1 LLTFS
6 QHPVGDF
13 LSLFRFA
20 MTPVCSLVRLFVL
33 AWVFAISASANADDR
48 WTEDA
53 AAAVK
58 QAQAESKDLLLL
70 FTGSDWCP
78 PCKRLEEE
86 VFSKAE
92 FNDAAVKN
100 FVLVKFDF
108 PQNKELPPETVKQNE
123 EWQGRFG
130 VSGFPTVI
138 LVDQSQLPFGVLG
151 FEEGGPTNYLKRL
164 DDFRQRRVRRDE
176 AFAKAAKAEG
186 AEKAKL
192 LDEGLTQLDENLVRV
207 YYESTL
213 EEIGKLDAD
222 DALGLRT
229 KWFAAEEAE
238 RQKLIITDILTISRL
253 EKPDRA
259 IAFIDEVLG
268 SVEFE
273 IDRKVEILQI
283 KLNLLQSSGQIDAA
297 GNLLDEMIAMEDV
310 LGETKQRLKVKKA
323 LQTAGARGAKAGL
336 EILDAYL
343 QADAAQPYLNLAKA
357 QLLELNGEQPAAAEL
372 LGKTAT
378 QAADK
383 PDLLIEVIA
392 ARADLLSDLD
402 KHEEALQ
409 LLDSF
414 VDDTRMPTDLRCEAL
429 LHKAM
434 IMRATSR
441 RRPALLAEN
450 RAIEIADSPELKR
463 EIQRVVERLRAK
475 YGD

>member
-1 LLTFS
+1 RSLTRLIVLV
-6 QHPVGDF
+6 VG
-13 LSLFRFA
+13 LSL
-20 MTPVCSLVRLFVL
+20 PL
-33 AWVFAISASANADDR
+33 AGNADDR

-92 FNDAAVKN
+92 FNDAALKN

-108 PQNKELPPETVKQNE
+108 PQNKELPPQTVKQNE

-138 LVDQSQLPFGVLG
+138 LVDQAQLPFGVLG
-151 FEEGGPTNYLKRL
+151 FEEGGPANYLKRL
-164 DDFRQRRVRRDE
+164 DDLRQRRVRRDE

-186 AEKAKL
+186 PEKAKL
-192 LDEGLTQLDENLVRV
+192 LDEGLAQLDENLVRV

-268 SVEFE
+268 TVEFE
-273 IDRKVEILQI
+273 IDRKIEILQI
-283 KLNLLQSSGQIDAA
+283 KLNLLQTSGQVDAA
-297 GNLLDEMIAMEDV
+297 GKLLDEMIGMEDV

-323 LQTAGARGAKAGL
+323 LQVAGARGATSGL
-336 EILDAYL
+336 E
-343 QADAAQPYLNLAKA
+343 
-357 QLLELNGEQPAAAEL
+357 
-372 LGKTAT
+372 
-378 QAADK
+378 
-383 PDLLIEVIA
+383 
-392 ARADLLSDLD
+392 
-402 KHEEALQ
+402 
-409 LLDSF
+409 
-414 VDDTRMPTDLRCEAL
+414 
-429 LHKAM
+429 
-434 IMRATSR
+434 
-441 RRPALLAEN
+441 
-450 RAIEIADSPELKR
+450 
-463 EIQRVVERLRAK
+463 
-475 YGD
+475 

>member
-1 LLTFS
+1 MYAVRSLTRLIVLV
-6 QHPVGDF
+6 VG
-13 LSLFRFA
+13 LSL
-20 MTPVCSLVRLFVL
+20 PL
-33 AWVFAISASANADDR
+33 AGNADDR

-92 FNDAAVKN
+92 FNDAALKN

-108 PQNKELPPETVKQNE
+108 PQNKELPPQTVKQNE

-138 LVDQSQLPFGVLG
+138 LVDQAQLPFGVLG
-151 FEEGGPTNYLKRL
+151 FEEGGPANYLKRL
-164 DDFRQRRVRRDE
+164 DDLRQRRVRRDE

-186 AEKAKL
+186 PEKAKL
-192 LDEGLTQLDENLVRV
+192 LDEGLAQLDENLVRV

-268 SVEFE
+268 TIEFE
-273 IDRKVEILQI
+273 IDRKIEILQI
-283 KLNLLQSSGQIDAA
+283 KLNLLQTSGQVDAA
-297 GNLLDEMIAMEDV
+297 GKLLDEMIGMEDV

-323 LQTAGARGAKAGL
+323 LQVAGARGAKSGL
-336 EILDAYL
+336 EILDSYL
-343 QADAAQPYLNLAKA
+343 KEDATQPYLNLAKA
-357 QLLELNGEQPAAAEL
+357 QLLELNGEQTAAADL

-392 ARADLLSDLD
+392 ARADLLSALD

-409 LLDSF
+409 LLDGF

-463 EIQRVVERLRAK
+463 EIQRVVERLRVK

>member
-1 LLTFS
+1 MYAVRSLTRLIVLV
-6 QHPVGDF
+6 VG
-13 LSLFRFA
+13 LSL
-20 MTPVCSLVRLFVL
+20 PL
-33 AWVFAISASANADDR
+33 AGNADDR

-92 FNDAAVKN
+92 FNDAALKN
-100 FVLVKFDF
+100 CVLVKFDF
-108 PQNKELPPETVKQNE
+108 PQNKELPPHTVKQNE

-138 LVDQSQLPFGVLG
+138 LVDQAQLPFVVLG
-151 FEEGGPTNYLKRL
+151 FEEGGPANYLKRL
-164 DDFRQRRVRRDE
+164 DDLRQRRVRRDE

-186 AEKAKL
+186 PEKAKL
-192 LDEGLTQLDENLVRV
+192 LDEGLAQLDENLVRV

-268 SVEFE
+268 TVEFE
-273 IDRKVEILQI
+273 IDRKIEILQI
-283 KLNLLQSSGQIDAA
+283 KLNLLQTSGQVDAA
-297 GNLLDEMIAMEDV
+297 GKLLDEMIGMEDV

-323 LQTAGARGAKAGL
+323 LQVAGARGAKSGL
-336 EILDAYL
+336 EILDSYL
-343 QADAAQPYLNLAKA
+343 KEDATQPYLNLAKA
-357 QLLELNGEQPAAAEL
+357 QLLELNGEQTAAADL

-392 ARADLLSDLD
+392 ARADLLSALD

-409 LLDSF
+409 LLDGF

-463 EIQRVVERLRAK
+463 EIQRVVERLRVK

>member
-1 LLTFS
+1 MTAVFGIHRTVLSLLT
-6 QHPVGDF
+6 
-13 LSLFRFA
+13 
-20 MTPVCSLVRLFVL
+20 CLV
-33 AWVFAISASANADDR
+33 ISALTLTPNPTLANHGLGADDG
-48 WTEDA
+48 WTDDA

-58 QAQAESKDLLLL
+58 RATAESKDMLLL

-92 FNDAAVKN
+92 FGPEAIKN

-108 PQNKELPPETVKQNE
+108 PQTRELPPELVKQNE
-123 EWQGRFG
+123 EWQAKYG

-138 LVDQSQLPFGVLG
+138 LVDKDQLPFGVLG
-151 FEEGGPTNYLKRL
+151 FEEGGPENYLKRL
-164 DDFRQRRVRRDE
+164 EGLRQKRLRRDE
-176 AFAKAAKAEG
+176 AFAKAAQAEG

-192 LDEGLTQLDENLVRV
+192 LDEGLAQLDEGLARV
-207 YYESTL
+207 YYESKL

-238 RQKLIITDILTISRL
+238 KQKLVITDILTISRL

-259 IAFIDEVLG
+259 IAFIDEVLK
-268 SVEFE
+268 SIDFE
-273 IDRKVEILQI
+273 IDRKIEILQI
-283 KLNLLQSSGQIDAA
+283 KLNLLQSSGQVDGAA
-297 GNLLDEMIAMEDV
+297 KLLDEMIAMDDV
-310 LGETKQRLKVKKA
+310 LGETKERLKVKKA
-323 LQTAGARGAKAGL
+323 LQIAGSRGAPAGIA
-336 EILDAYL
+336 ILDEYL
-343 QADAAQPYLNLAKA
+343 AADAAQPFLNLAKA
-357 QLLELNGEQPAAAEL
+357 QLMQHGGQAEAASEL
-372 LGKTAT
+372 LGKTAV

-392 ARADLLSDLD
+392 ARADLLTGLD
-402 KHEEALQ
+402 KPEEALQ
-409 LLDSF
+409 ILDTF
-414 VDDTRMPTDLRCEAL
+414 ADDSRMPTDLRCEAL
-429 LHKAM
+429 LQKAM
-434 IMRATSR
+434 IMRETSR

-463 EIQRVVERLRAK
+463 EMQRVVEQLRAK

>member
-1 LLTFS
+1 MYAVRSLTRLIVLV
-6 QHPVGDF
+6 VG
-13 LSLFRFA
+13 LSL
-20 MTPVCSLVRLFVL
+20 PL
-33 AWVFAISASANADDR
+33 AGNADDR

-92 FNDAAVKN
+92 FNDAALKN

-108 PQNKELPPETVKQNE
+108 PQNKELPPQTVKQNE

-130 VSGFPTVI
+130 VSGFPTVM
-138 LVDQSQLPFGVLG
+138 LVDQAQLPFGVLG
-151 FEEGGPTNYLKRL
+151 FEEGGPANYLKRL
-164 DDFRQRRVRRDE
+164 DDLRQRRVRRDE

-186 AEKAKL
+186 PEKAKL
-192 LDEGLTQLDENLVRV
+192 LDEGLAQLDENLVRV

-268 SVEFE
+268 TVEFE
-273 IDRKVEILQI
+273 IDRKIEILQI
-283 KLNLLQSSGQIDAA
+283 KLNLLQTSGQVDAA
-297 GNLLDEMIAMEDV
+297 GKLLDEMIGMEDV

-323 LQTAGARGAKAGL
+323 LQVAGARGAKSGL
-336 EILDAYL
+336 EILDSYL
-343 QADAAQPYLNLAKA
+343 KEDATQPYLNLAKA
-357 QLLELNGEQPAAAEL
+357 QLLELNGEQTAAADL

-392 ARADLLSDLD
+392 ARADLLSALD

-409 LLDSF
+409 LLDGF
-414 VDDTRMPTDLRCEAL
+414 V
-429 LHKAM
+429 
-434 IMRATSR
+434 
-441 RRPALLAEN
+441 
-450 RAIEIADSPELKR
+450 
-463 EIQRVVERLRAK
+463 
-475 YGD
+475 

>member
-1 LLTFS
+1 MYAVRSLTRLIVLV
-6 QHPVGDF
+6 VG
-13 LSLFRFA
+13 LSL
-20 MTPVCSLVRLFVL
+20 PL
-33 AWVFAISASANADDR
+33 AGNADDR

-92 FNDAAVKN
+92 FNDAALKN

-108 PQNKELPPETVKQNE
+108 PQNKELPPQTVKQNE

-138 LVDQSQLPFGVLG
+138 LVDQAQLPFGVLG
-151 FEEGGPTNYLKRL
+151 FEEGGPANYLKRL
-164 DDFRQRRVRRDE
+164 DDLRQRRVRRDE

-186 AEKAKL
+186 PEKAKL
-192 LDEGLTQLDENLVRV
+192 LDEGLAQLDENLVRV

-268 SVEFE
+268 TVEFE
-273 IDRKVEILQI
+273 IDRKIEILQI
-283 KLNLLQSSGQIDAA
+283 KLNLLQTSGQVDAA
-297 GNLLDEMIAMEDV
+297 GKLLDEMIGMEDV

-323 LQTAGARGAKAGL
+323 LQVAGARGAKSGL
-336 EILDAYL
+336 EILDSYL
-343 QADAAQPYLNLAKA
+343 KEDATQPYLNLAKA
-357 QLLELNGEQPAAAEL
+357 QLLELNGEQTAAADL

-392 ARADLLSDLD
+392 ARADLLSTLD

-409 LLDSF
+409 LLDGF

-463 EIQRVVERLRAK
+463 EIQRVVERLRVK

>member
-1 LLTFS
+1 MYAVRSLTRLIVLV
-6 QHPVGDF
+6 VG
-13 LSLFRFA
+13 LSL
-20 MTPVCSLVRLFVL
+20 PL
-33 AWVFAISASANADDR
+33 AGNADDR

-70 FTGSDWCP
+70 FTGSDGCP

-92 FNDAAVKN
+92 FNDAALKN

-108 PQNKELPPETVKQNE
+108 PQNKELPPQTVKQNE

-138 LVDQSQLPFGVLG
+138 LVDQAQLPFGVLG
-151 FEEGGPTNYLKRL
+151 FEEGGPANYLKRL
-164 DDFRQRRVRRDE
+164 DDLRQRRVRRDE

-186 AEKAKL
+186 PEKAKL
-192 LDEGLTQLDENLVRV
+192 LDEGLAQLDENLVRV

-268 SVEFE
+268 TVEFE
-273 IDRKVEILQI
+273 IDRKIEILQI
-283 KLNLLQSSGQIDAA
+283 KLNLLQTSGQVDAA
-297 GNLLDEMIAMEDV
+297 GKLLDEMIGMEDV

-323 LQTAGARGAKAGL
+323 LQVAGARGAKSGL
-336 EILDAYL
+336 EILDSYL
-343 QADAAQPYLNLAKA
+343 KEDATQPYLNLAKA
-357 QLLELNGEQPAAAEL
+357 QLLELNGEQTAAADL

-392 ARADLLSDLD
+392 ARADLLSALD

-409 LLDSF
+409 LLDGF

-463 EIQRVVERLRAK
+463 EIQRVVERLRVK